1 MEKQHEY
8 SNGEIK
14 VVWKPGLC
22 IHAGE
27 CVKRLPQV
35 YKPGQR
41 PWVNTDEA
49 STSELKDQIG
59 NCPSGALSFV
69 EDK

>member
-1 MEKQHEY
+1 MDKEHKY
-8 SNGEIK
+8 SNGDIT
-14 VVWKPGLC
+14 VVWKPSLC

-41 PWVNTDEA
+41 PWINTDQVSSEA
-49 STSELKDQIG
+49 LKDQIG
-59 NCPSGALSFV
+59 HCPSAALSFIDS
-69 EDK
+69 E